1 MRRLA
6 LALAGLFFIT
16 LNTPTVSAPPDAAVA
31 TATTLPVA
39 AADRAGP
46 EPRGTGIVTAVSPL
60 APAPQPCAASSM
72 TGSIAPLTLQ
82 TSLETV
88 TCGRVLV
95 VRGR

>member
-1 MRRLA
+1 MPA
-6 LALAGLFFIT
+6 IAEPAA
-16 LNTPTVSAPPDAAVA
+16 APAAPMVAAV
-31 TATTLPVA
+31 P
-39 AADRAGP
+39 
-46 EPRGTGIVTAVSPL
+46 PL

-82 TSLETV
+82 TSLEAV